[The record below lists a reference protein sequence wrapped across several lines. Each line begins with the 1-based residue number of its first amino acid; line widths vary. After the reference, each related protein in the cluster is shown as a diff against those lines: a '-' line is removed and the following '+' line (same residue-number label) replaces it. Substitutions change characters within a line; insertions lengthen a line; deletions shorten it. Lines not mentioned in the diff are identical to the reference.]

1 MEHPGLDK
9 PMKSSKARVEHQARG
24 LPSPTVMRSGTL
36 AKSTELSPSLFPI
49 KGSIAKYQKLPRE
62 QQVAVITEAK
72 KVIKKLDNGL
82 LAGSVREL
90 WSSNQGPGSSG
101 GSGTTYNRDAVAS
114 PPMRRKKKFVASPS
128 PEPLRGK
135 PHHPMRDGLRSSRA
149 LAGVV
154 AGEVKQVCAQR
165 GSGAGAIA

>member
-24 LPSPTVMRSGTL
+24 LLSPTVMRGGTL
-36 AKSTELSPSLFPI
+36 AKSTALSPSLFP
-49 KGSIAKYQKLPRE
+49 KGSIKKFHKLPRE

-128 PEPLRGK
+128 PEPLRGN
-135 PHHPMRDGLRSSRA
+135 PHHLLRDGLRSSTA
-149 LAGVV
+149 LAAWSPG
-154 AGEVKQVCAQR
+154 K
-165 GSGAGAIA
+165 